1 MRLELD
7 QTGERLDAAIA
18 RLVPELSRS
27 QTQRLLEEGLVTFEG
42 KPLKKNEKS
51 RAGMIL
57 DITLPEAA
65 ETDLQAQ
72 DIPLDIRYEDSDVIV
87 INKPKGLVV
96 HPAPGHPD
104 GTVVNALLHHCGD
117 SLSGIGGEKRPGIV
131 HRIDKDTSGL
141 LIAAKNDFA
150 HAHLS
155 AQLKDHSLARTYEC
169 IVCGNLKEDSGT
181 IDAPIG
187 RHPTDRKKM
196 AVTEKNSRNAV
207 THWEVI
213 ARYRGYTHVRC
224 KLETGRT
231 HQIRVHLAWRN
242 HPIVGDTVYGH
253 KKPEL
258 GLDTQCLHAAAL
270 DFIHP
275 RTGQPVHVE
284 CELPEY
290 FQKSALEA
298 RAVITQNAPC
308 MTAIQGAFFIITKN
322 SQSVRRG
329 RRVFRP
335 MRILNS
341 PRIYTFQVDF
351 SASGQS
357 RLPLR
362 AQKSSHLRKKMGVC
376 FLRFSFRSSA
386 AQNSGRR
393 PPCTKPAL
401 LPRTRR

>member
-27 QTQRLLEEGLVTFEG
+27 QAQRLLEEGLVTFEG

-231 HQIRVHLAWRN
+231 HQIRVHMASIG
-242 HPIVGDTVYGH
+242 HPLLGDHVYGPA
-253 KKPEL
+253 KCPFS
-258 GLDTQCLHAAAL
+258 GLQGQTLHAGVL
-270 DFIHP
+270 GIIHP
-275 RTGQPVHVE
+275 TTGEYMEFQAP
-284 CELPEY
+284 LPEY
-290 FQKSALEA
+290 FETLLKKLE
-298 RAVITQNAPC
+298 Q
-308 MTAIQGAFFIITKN
+308 
-322 SQSVRRG
+322 
-329 RRVFRP
+329 
-335 MRILNS
+335 
-341 PRIYTFQVDF
+341 D
-351 SASGQS
+351 
-357 RLPLR
+357 
-362 AQKSSHLRKKMGVC
+362 
-376 FLRFSFRSSA
+376 
-386 AQNSGRR
+386 
-393 PPCTKPAL
+393 
-401 LPRTRR
+401 